1 MHAFFT
7 GKNFT
12 GRIMCLEIK
21 VRTSS
26 LHLQLSQSHFSPLP
40 PIAFSSQPTGS
51 PSVQNRVRRCLLLSQ
66 KFPHGLEAKRGGHS
80 TSLRLGD
87 LTPDLELSNQ
97 RRLVGRFNALFF
109 QDGVFA
115 PPAAARILLFTPHHP
130 HLLPNTLASCTL
142 AAAQSPTA
150 EHALL
155 SESAQLQE
163 SPYNIYPALKTN
175 KK

>member
-66 KFPHGLEAKRGGHS
+66 KFPHGLEAKPGWHS

-97 RRLVGRFNALFF
+97 CRPVGPFNAFILPRWRLCSP
-109 QDGVFA
+109 GRGSYLVVYPSSS
-115 PPAAARILLFTPHHP
+115 PPPSKY
-130 HLLPNTLASCTL
+130 SCFLQL

-155 SESAQLQE
+155 SESAQLHE